1 MLNTR
6 TANLLGFLA
15 CAGLMAYA
23 LYAEYVLYLEPCPLC
38 IFQRLGV
45 IAMGVIFA
53 LAALHNPG
61 VAGSRVYA
69 GLLFIATAAT
79 VAVAA
84 RHIWLQNLPED
95 LVPACGAG
103 LEYMLETI
111 PLADVLAQVFQGSGE
126 CAEVSWRFL
135 GLTMP
140 VWVLISVVTLGLFGL
155 WANLSRK
162 RRVIL

>member
-1 MLNTR
+1 MLKTR
-6 TANLLGFLA
+6 TANSLGFLA
-15 CAGLMAYA
+15 CAGLMVYA
-23 LYAEYVLYLEPCPLC
+23 LYAQYVLYLEPCPLC
-38 IFQRLGV
+38 IFQRIGV
-45 IAMGVIFA
+45 IAMGLFFG

-61 VAGSRVYA
+61 VTGARVYA
-69 GLLFIATAAT
+69 GLLFIASAVT
-79 VAVAA
+79 VAIAA

-111 PLADVLAQVFQGSGE
+111 PLSDVIAQVFRGSGE

-140 VWVLISVVTLGLFGL
+140 VWVLISAVVLGLYGL
-155 WANLSRK
+155 WANLSRP
-162 RRVIL
+162 RRVVL